1 MKPIP
6 PKYLILSGGG
16 VKVVSIVGAIKALDA
31 KGLLT
36 NLKEVSGVS
45 AGGWL
50 AFMISA
56 GLSIQ
61 TIESL
66 VLGFEFGHIRNL
78 NPEALMSFPETLG
91 LDDGINLMK
100 FLESIFRIAIKI
112 SPTVTFAEFDSL
124 NLSKIKFR
132 CWATDLKECTTCEF
146 SLETTPHV
154 RIIEALRSSMALPLY
169 FTPMKHPITGNM
181 LSDGGIQG
189 SLPIH
194 ALTDAQRDK
203 CIAIGF
209 AHGVEK
215 KNPSDIMSFMAAI
228 FSCLIHSRHETILT
242 KWDSSIIKIPI
253 YNTAS
258 WDFEISR
265 EQRLALVKNGYDA
278 GLAWISNKYASA
290 RKILRRHSLQ

>member
-1 MKPIP
+1 MNPIP

-16 VKVVSIVGAIKALDA
+16 VKVVSIVGTIKALEA
-31 KGLLT
+31 NKLLK

-45 AGGWL
+45 AGAWL

-56 GLSIQ
+56 GLSVQ

-66 VLGFEFGHIRNL
+66 VLGFEFSHIRNL

-100 FLESIFRIAIKI
+100 FLESIFRVAIKI
-112 SPTVTFAEFDSL
+112 SPAVTFSEFNSL

-132 CWATDLKECTTCEF
+132 CWATDLKEYNTCEF
-146 SLETTPHV
+146 SLEKTPHV
-154 RIIEALRSSMALPLY
+154 KIIDALRASMALPLY
-169 FTPMKHPITGNM
+169 FTPVIHPTTGNL

-194 ALTDAQRDK
+194 ALSDAEREN
-203 CIAIGF
+203 CIGIGF
-209 AHGVEK
+209 SQESEK
-215 KNPSDIMSFMAAI
+215 KNPSDLMSFMSSI
-228 FSCLIHSRHETILT
+228 FSCLIHSRHENMLS
-242 KWDSSIIKIPI
+242 KWHSSIIKIPI

-265 EQRLALVKNGYDA
+265 EQRIELVKNGYEA
-278 GLAWISNKYASA
+278 GLQWISNKYAGA
-290 RKILRRHSLQ
+290 HKILRRHSVQ